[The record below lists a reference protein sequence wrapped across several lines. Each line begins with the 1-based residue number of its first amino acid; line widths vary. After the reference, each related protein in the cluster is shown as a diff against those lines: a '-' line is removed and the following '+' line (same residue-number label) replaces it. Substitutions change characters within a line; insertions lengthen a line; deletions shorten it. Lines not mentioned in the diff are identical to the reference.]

1 MNASVQKIIGSGDRP
16 NLECVRRWPS
26 EQARTW
32 SEGFIES
39 STKQPDIEAIILV
52 GSASRTVSQTGDI
65 DFIVIYSDE
74 RPTFNRP
81 PMDVDILTYDRNSI
95 SKLLSEGHDLLGWAI
110 RLGCIIY
117 ERNHYWTKLKSR
129 WVNRLKFPSIDEAR
143 ARASKAEQLF
153 LDLSAVGDIDA
164 ANEMF
169 ITMLTH
175 LARARLLEA
184 GIFPASRP
192 ELVNQLQGISEQ
204 ALAGKL
210 EDALQR
216 RWKEQESI

>member
-1 MNASVQKIIGSGDRP
+1 MKASVQKIVGSGDLP
-16 NLECVRRWPS
+16 NLECVRKWPS
-26 EQARTW
+26 KQARTW
-32 SEGFIES
+32 SEGFVES
-39 STKQPDIEAIILV
+39 ATKHPNIEAIILV

-65 DFIVIYSDE
+65 DFIVIYSNE

-81 PMDVDILTYDRNSI
+81 PMDVDILAYDRKSI
-95 SKLLSEGHDLLGWAI
+95 SKLLSGGHDLLGWAI
-110 RLGCIIY
+110 KLGCVVY
-117 ERNHYWTKLKSR
+117 ERNHYWTKLRSR

-143 ARASKAEQLF
+143 ARATKAKQLY

-192 ELVNQLQGISEQ
+192 ELVKQLQGISEQ

-216 RWKEQESI
+216 RWKEQEAF